1 MGLNYN
7 LSKIAGW
14 ETLCLEGQN
23 LNACTQALLWASL
36 QVGMPQISA
45 KNFREFFSRISE
57 VERAFGPMR
66 GNDVGPLYFTEAE
79 VEAHIGLSV
88 NVRPET
94 RAAFNRRMKKA
105 LAA

>member
-7 LSKIAGW
+7 LSKISNW
-14 ETLCLEGQN
+14 KTVCLEGQN

-36 QVGMPQISA
+36 QVGMPTITA

-57 VERAFGPMR
+57 VEQAFGAMR
-66 GNDVGPLYFTEAE
+66 GNDVGPMFFTETE
-79 VEAHIGLSV
+79 IEAHIGLSV

-105 LAA
+105 MAA

>member
-7 LSKIAGW
+7 LSKIENW
-14 ETLCLEGQN
+14 ETVCLDGQN
-23 LNACTQALLWASL
+23 LNACTQAILWASL
-36 QVGMPQISA
+36 QVGMPQITK

-66 GNDVGPLYFTEAE
+66 GNAEGPMFFTESE
-79 VEAHIGLSV
+79 IEAHVGLSV